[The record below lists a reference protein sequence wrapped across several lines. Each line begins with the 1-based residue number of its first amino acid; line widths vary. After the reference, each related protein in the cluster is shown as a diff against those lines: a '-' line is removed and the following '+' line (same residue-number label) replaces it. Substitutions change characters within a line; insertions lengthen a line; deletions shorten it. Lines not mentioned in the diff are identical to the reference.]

1 MRCKGTD
8 NSYILYFR
16 PKILS
21 MSLDSIK
28 AYCKNPKNR
37 STVNVGLFII
47 LIISFHYLY
56 LGWQAL
62 DYWPVGKLVYNLML
76 WSVDLV
82 YSQSCWVLDHIFRI
96 DITTF
101 SGTRLITAID
111 SKEGLARVV
120 IAPECASLK
129 QWMHWL
135 FLMILFP
142 GPWKHKLWY
151 IPAGLVIIEWTNV
164 VRICGI
170 LLMQIAWPDIH
181 IHLFGNDINTFH
193 LAHDY
198 IFKLFFYLII
208 FLMWMLWVEK
218 FYNPSLKTKQHE

>member
-1 MRCKGTD
+1 MD
-8 NSYILYFR
+8 IQ
-16 PKILS
+16 
-21 MSLDSIK
+21 SIK
-28 AYCKNPKNR
+28 AYCKDPQNR
-37 STVNVGLFII
+37 STVNVGLFIL
-47 LIISFHYLY
+47 LIISFHFLY

-62 DYWPVGKLVYNLML
+62 GYWPIGKLVYSLMV

-82 YSQSCWVLDHIFRI
+82 YSQSCWVIDHIFHI
-96 DITTF
+96 DITTV
-101 SGTRLITAID
+101 SEQRLIATPN
-111 SKEGLARVV
+111 KEGGWARVI

-164 VRICGI
+164 IRICGV
-170 LLMQIAWPDIH
+170 LMMQIPWPH
-181 IHLFGNDINTFH
+181 SFH

-198 IFKLFFYLII
+198 IFKLFFYFII
-208 FLMWMLWVEK
+208 FLMWMIWVEK
-218 FYNPSLKTKQHE
+218 FYNPTLTNTKQDE

>member
-1 MRCKGTD
+1 
-8 NSYILYFR
+8 
-16 PKILS
+16 
-21 MSLDSIK
+21 MSLESIK

-62 DYWPVGKLVYNLML
+62 DYWPVGKLVYKLML

-111 SKEGLARVV
+111 SKGGLARVV

-218 FYNPSLKTKQHE
+218 FYNPSLKVKRHE

>member
-1 MRCKGTD
+1 M
-8 NSYILYFR
+8 NLE
-16 PKILS
+16 
-21 MSLDSIK
+21 SIRT
-28 AYCKNPKNR
+28 YCKNPKNR

-56 LGWQAL
+56 LGWQAME
-62 DYWPVGKLVYNLML
+62 YWPIGKWVGQLML
-76 WSVDLV
+76 WSVNLV
-82 YSQSCWVLDHIFRI
+82 YSQSCWVLDHLLNV
-96 DITTF
+96 DITTIGQTRTIAAINSCGDF
-101 SGTRLITAID
+101 SKVI
-111 SKEGLARVV
+111 

-135 FLMILFP
+135 FLMLLFP

-170 LLMQIAWPDIH
+170 LLMQVAWPNIH

-208 FLMWMLWVEK
+208 FLMWVLWVEK
-218 FYNPSLKTKQHE
+218 FYNPSLKAKQHE

>member
-1 MRCKGTD
+1 
-8 NSYILYFR
+8 
-16 PKILS
+16 

-62 DYWPVGKLVYNLML
+62 DYWPVGKLVYKLML

-96 DITTF
+96 DLTTF

-111 SKEGLARVV
+111 SKGGLARVV

-218 FYNPSLKTKQHE
+218 FYNPSLKSKQHE

>member
-1 MRCKGTD
+1 
-8 NSYILYFR
+8 
-16 PKILS
+16 

-62 DYWPVGKLVYNLML
+62 DYWPVGKLVYKLML

-96 DITTF
+96 DLTTF

-111 SKEGLARVV
+111 SKGGLARVV

-218 FYNPSLKTKQHE
+218 FYNPSLKSKQYFFLKLFDASRQKWNAQIE